1 MLLVVKENKRNIKVY
16 ENPKVILVGGRDEKK
31 DKVLNI
37 YYEDNCVQLQI
48 GYENSYIIVNGT
60 MIEKN
65 VKGIRFECSSIIE
78 IKNRKNSVEI
88 EMVLDDN
95 SEWMD
100 IEKSKKLPFVI
111 PKYSTYPKYTAIL
124 GILTAYNNEEAWIY
138 NNYILLWAYIWIESR
153 EYWTDFKYG
162 NEKIKKDFCPMI
174 QVERVKKGK
183 ITGDNIINFVKE
195 EIDKRRYCFFMLDM
209 YYIDKWWGKKKEK
222 KHCTH
227 QTLIWGYNCE
237 KKIVYVSDFFE
248 KKYQTI
254 ILSYD
259 LLVKSY
265 VSGLSERSAM
275 CEKYMSDEIMS
286 YEHIPYE
293 IDINL
298 IKGQLED
305 FLFSKDSCRYNFL
318 NLYQRGNVAYGM
330 EFFRIV
336 HTYLNDAFYN
346 NYRLDIRPFGFIK
359 EFNEIMVD
367 RISYLQNVISD
378 TIQEEYK
385 RFLELSNNSKIII
398 NLILKYNV
406 RKRRDTLLFLKGEFE
421 KLIVMEQEAIE
432 CLYDVL
438 NKNKEKKKIKNNELL
453 LNSDKYSKLIYFE
466 KRITSLWKN
475 RESIEI
481 CNVNRYVYSE
491 SYNFEIFP
499 YEYEKTGKCVN
510 GEVWTEKKAGKD
522 IHVYGFDKQNRLVIH
537 TLQEA
542 EMTRYTTETYYTYL
556 YEKEAIIKIGRYLD
570 KDTLKIRVGNI
581 RILLLKEE
589 VPYIELYY
597 QGDGLRNITTYN
609 FIKRKL
615 VSTNVISMEK
625 NVNGY
630 RKLDN
635 WEERYVYNNDKLKQI
650 LLCKNNSKRTVY
662 PQYGVKQLSNYEM
675 KMKIMNCLRTEISKN
690 ILENNIYQIDGIWN
704 LNLQILNIKFKS
716 EKIVTELKVDL
727 YEGYVA
733 ESESNYIIPNIFREC
748 IYEYL
753 QSKNNY
759 TDFSSILLY
768 VKSDTFVISEKL

>member
-1 MLLVVKENKRNIKVY
+1 M
-16 ENPKVILVGGRDEKK
+16 
-31 DKVLNI
+31 
-37 YYEDNCVQLQI
+37 
-48 GYENSYIIVNGT
+48 
-60 MIEKN
+60 
-65 VKGIRFECSSIIE
+65 
-78 IKNRKNSVEI
+78 
-88 EMVLDDN
+88 
-95 SEWMD
+95 
-100 IEKSKKLPFVI
+100 
-111 PKYSTYPKYTAIL
+111 
-124 GILTAYNNEEAWIY
+124 
-138 NNYILLWAYIWIESR
+138 
-153 EYWTDFKYG
+153 
-162 NEKIKKDFCPMI
+162 
-174 QVERVKKGK
+174 
-183 ITGDNIINFVKE
+183 
-195 EIDKRRYCFFMLDM
+195 
-209 YYIDKWWGKKKEK
+209 
-222 KHCTH
+222 
-227 QTLIWGYNCE
+227 
-237 KKIVYVSDFFE
+237 
-248 KKYQTI
+248 
-254 ILSYD
+254 
-259 LLVKSY
+259 
-265 VSGLSERSAM
+265 
-275 CEKYMSDEIMS
+275 
-286 YEHIPYE
+286 
-293 IDINL
+293 
-298 IKGQLED
+298 
-305 FLFSKDSCRYNFL
+305 
-318 NLYQRGNVAYGM
+318 
-330 EFFRIV
+330 
-336 HTYLNDAFYN
+336 
-346 NYRLDIRPFGFIK
+346 
-359 EFNEIMVD
+359 
-367 RISYLQNVISD
+367 
-378 TIQEEYK
+378 
-385 RFLELSNNSKIII
+385 
-398 NLILKYNV
+398 
-406 RKRRDTLLFLKGEFE
+406 FLKGEFE